1 MIQYQEALDLIK
13 SNADILKSEKVD
25 LSEAN
30 KRVLAEDVFY
40 DQSLPPFD
48 KSAMDG
54 YACRLEDIGNELI
67 IIETIYAGQQP
78 LHTIRKNE
86 CSKIM
91 TGAVIPVGADCV
103 FMKEVSELTAENKVI
118 CTSRKTEP
126 NICYEGEDVKKGDLA
141 LSGHT
146 LISSRNIPV
155 LAGAGVH
162 QPSVFCQ
169 PGVSVFSTGTELV
182 EPGEKPL
189 SHQIR
194 NSNSYQM
201 MAQLDDMGIKA
212 KYRGIIRDNENET
225 EQKITK
231 TLTESDLVIL
241 SGGVSMGDS
250 DFIPDILK
258 KIEFDIILS
267 ESAIQPGKPI
277 IFAKKGDQYCFGL
290 AGNPVS
296 SFVQIELY
304 VKPFI
309 YSLMGHKFSAPA
321 ILATLNKDYNRKRV
335 DRLKFIPAI
344 LNEKNE
350 ATLVEFHGSAHISAL
365 QSANCLVEIPLGIS
379 GIKKGDKVNV
389 RPV

>member
-13 SNADILKSEKVD
+13 SNAHILNSEKVD
-25 LSEAN
+25 LSLAN
-30 KRVLAEDVFY
+30 KRILAEDVYY
-40 DQSLPPFD
+40 DQDIPPFD

-54 YACRLEDIGNELI
+54 YACRNEDIGNELR

-78 LHTIRKNE
+78 LHPIRKNE

-91 TGAVIPVGADCV
+91 TGAVIPSGADCV
-103 FMKEVSELTAENKVI
+103 FISEVAKQTADDRVI
-118 CTSRKTEP
+118 CTSQKTLP

-141 LSGHT
+141 LPVHT
-146 LISSRNIPV
+146 LISSKHIPV

-162 QPSVFCQ
+162 QPMVFCQ
-169 PGVSVFSTGTELV
+169 PGISVFATGNELV
-182 EPGEKPL
+182 EPGAKPL
-189 SHQIR
+189 PHQIR

-201 MAQLDDMGIKA
+201 MAQSDNMGIKA
-212 KYRGIIRDNENET
+212 IYQGIIKDDEKET
-225 EQKITK
+225 EQKILK
-231 TLTESDLVIL
+231 ALTESDLVIL

-250 DFIPDILK
+250 DYIPDILK

-277 IFAKKGDQYCFGL
+277 IFAKKEDQYCFGL

-296 SFVQIELY
+296 SFVQFELY

-309 YSLMGHKFSAPA
+309 YSMMGYEFTPPSNRA
-321 ILATLNKDYNRKRV
+321 ILSKNYYRKRV
-335 DRLKFIPAI
+335 DRLKLIPAM

-350 ATLVEFHGSAHISAL
+350 ATLVEFHGSAHIAAL
-365 QSANCLVEIPLGIS
+365 QSANCLVEIPLGVS

-389 RPV
+389 RPI